1 MTYTGTALLAMVVEL
16 IVNYNVIRNAYYQRD
31 PRAAKSYRGLILS
44 MMAFFVFDA
53 FWGVLYEKQL
63 LTLVFTDTV
72 MYFIAMAATVFFTT
86 QYVICYLGV
95 QNALTK
101 VLKYTG
107 WVFIGFMT
115 VSLVLNFFI
124 QAMFWFDAAGNYH
137 AGEFRY
143 VALALQVL
151 LFLFIAVAVLTTGA
165 RKGRSSRRR
174 HLAIGIYAITM
185 MVMVILQ
192 VIYPLMPM
200 YSIGCLLG
208 SCILHTFVVEDL
220 KEDRRMELEKLLQRE
235 RERDRE
241 LGSARHLAYTDQLTG
256 VKNTHAYVEAEAQL
270 NRRIA
275 DEELQELGVIVFDVN
290 NLKKTNDSKGHEA
303 GDQLIVTACRMIC
316 RRFKHSPVF
325 RIGGDEFVALLE
337 GEDYQNREELLS
349 EFDRIAEVNQENG
362 KAVVAS
368 GLATFRPG
376 EDHTYRKIF
385 ERADRRMYER
395 KVLLKASG
403 PV

>member
-44 MMAFFVFDA
+44 MMAFFIFDA

-95 QNALTK
+95 QNAFTK

-137 AGEFRY
+137 AGQFRY

-151 LFLFIAVAVLTTGA
+151 LFLSIAVAVLTTGA

-174 HLAIGIYAITM
+174 HLAQWRDRAQFEFVDVHKGHWTG
-185 MVMVILQ
+185 
-192 VIYPLMPM
+192 
-200 YSIGCLLG
+200 GCLL
-208 SCILHTFVVEDL
+208 
-220 KEDRRMELEKLLQRE
+220 
-235 RERDRE
+235 
-241 LGSARHLAYTDQLTG
+241 
-256 VKNTHAYVEAEAQL
+256 
-270 NRRIA
+270 
-275 DEELQELGVIVFDVN
+275 
-290 NLKKTNDSKGHEA
+290 
-303 GDQLIVTACRMIC
+303 
-316 RRFKHSPVF
+316 
-325 RIGGDEFVALLE
+325 
-337 GEDYQNREELLS
+337 
-349 EFDRIAEVNQENG
+349 
-362 KAVVAS
+362 
-368 GLATFRPG
+368 
-376 EDHTYRKIF
+376 
-385 ERADRRMYER
+385 
-395 KVLLKASG
+395 
-403 PV
+403 